1 MGILCVA
8 LLAAAL
14 AGPGSAGPSAGT
26 CASVSDIP
34 QDAARALDAVLDSVV
49 TGTEL
54 GAAPGA
60 VLSVEGPGWRYVRA
74 IGVADPDTGTPV
86 DCDMPFQIG
95 SSTKMM
101 TGAVLLQLQE
111 EGRLTLDDPLSV
123 HLPAIA
129 ARLPNGD
136 RITLRQLLR
145 HTAGVFSYT
154 DDAPDGTQGVARA
167 GMSDTGALGRAMT
180 PEEMVAFALDHGAP
194 VFAPDVPGAWSYSN
208 TGYVLLG
215 MVIEA
220 VEGLPL
226 GKVYETRIFARL
238 GMTRTFLWNDVP
250 RPSFG
255 LPRSWLMPPYD
266 YETTGWNMS
275 QGWAAGGVI
284 STPGDMHRFI
294 RALAGGALF
303 RSPATL
309 AEMQDTVP
317 SPIPGT
323 VGYGAGL
330 IRIEGDVWGHGGQTL
345 GFIAAVGASARD
357 GISFVSWGNSAGNPV
372 VLLPARITAALRQ
385 SGLMAE

>member
-1 MGILCVA
+1 MTP
-8 LLAAAL
+8 AA
-14 AGPGSAGPSAGT
+14 PGSAAPTAGI
-26 CASVSDIP
+26 CATATTVP
-34 QDAARALDAVLDSVV
+34 EAAARALDAVLDTVV
-49 TGTEL
+49 AGTAL

-74 IGVADPDTGTPV
+74 IGVADIDAGTPV
-86 DCDMPFQIG
+86 DCDTPFQIG

-101 TGAVLLQLQE
+101 TGAVVLQLQE
-111 EGRLTLDDPLSV
+111 EGRLRLDDPLSA

-154 DDAPDGTQGVARA
+154 DDAPDGTRGVARA
-167 GMSDTGALGRAMT
+167 GMSDPEALGRGMT
-180 PEEMVAFALDHGAP
+180 PEEMVAFAVDHGAP
-194 VFAPDVPGAWSYSN
+194 TFAPDAPGAWSYSN

-215 MVIEA
+215 LVIEA

-226 GKVYETRIFARL
+226 GKVYETRIFAPL
-238 GMTRTFLWNDVP
+238 GMNRTYLWNDVP
-250 RPSFG
+250 RPSYG

-275 QGWAAGGVI
+275 QAWAGGGVI
-284 STPGDMHRFI
+284 STVGDMHRFI
-294 RALAGGALF
+294 EALIGGTLF

-309 AEMQDTVP
+309 AEMQETVP

-330 IRIEGDVWGHGGQTL
+330 TRIESDVWGHGGQTL
-345 GFIAAVGASARD
+345 GFITAVGASAVD
-357 GISFVSWGNSAGNPV
+357 GISFVAWGNSAGNPV
-372 VLLPARITAALRQ
+372 VLLPERIITALRQ